1 MLEPIT
7 RRHKMCASFVLV
19 SFKFEY
25 GTHFGVH
32 LLLITHILGKVINQ
46 RLWIAMWMIKN
57 IRVLSWNWKRWEDF
71 WSMRRMVT
79 FRYKHLF
86 EQNQWTHIQVDIRS
100 DTWEMNQFMFVT
112 ASASASASSRY
123 YNEWLYILYILGNIK
138 WNRIRIYF
146 PLNLLKSIELQRK
159 N

>member
-19 SFKFEY
+19 CFKFEY
-25 GTHFGVH
+25 GTHFGEH
-32 LLLITHILGKVINQ
+32 LLLMITHILGKVINQ
-46 RLWIAMWMIKN
+46 RLWIAKN
-57 IRVLSWNWKRWEDF
+57 IRVLLWNWKRWEDF

-86 EQNQWTHIQVDIRS
+86 EQNHWTHSYTSWYQRRHMRNESIYDF
-100 DTWEMNQFMFVT
+100 T
-112 ASASASASSRY
+112 ASASASSRY

-138 WNRIRIYF
+138 WNWIRIYF
-146 PLNLLKSIELQRK
+146 SLNLLKSIELHRK